1 MAHSQAYLLDTHAL
15 IWWWLGDP
23 ALSARA
29 GRIMSERPGPIH
41 VSAVSG
47 IEVAL
52 KVRAG
57 KLPALAEPVLG
68 FDANV
73 VEDGFRHL
81 DIRHDHAVRAGLMP
95 GEPRD
100 PFDRILA
107 AQALIEG
114 LTVVTRDPALAALG
128 CEVVW

>member
-1 MAHSQAYLLDTHAL
+1 MAGSQAYLLDTHAL

-23 ALSARA
+23 TLSTRARE
-29 GRIMSERPGPIH
+29 IMSSGTGPIH

-47 IEVAL
+47 IEIAL

-57 KLPALAEPVLG
+57 KLPALAELILR

-73 VEDGFRHL
+73 GEEDFRHL

-114 LTVVTRDPALAALG
+114 LTVITRDPALAALG
-128 CEVVW
+128 CKVIW